1 MILFQDLLAGG
12 DLSVSARKLAGDFKQ
27 RFALPEVHQLGL
39 VVPDVEDAAREL
51 EAKGIGPFFIAGGSP
66 DFWYERG
73 EPRKFTGKMGLAV
86 CDGLEI
92 ELLEPGTGS
101 DFYAQSVDKEGR
113 PVVQHLGFL
122 VSDVDIWASVLA
134 QAGYPVWV
142 KGRLSAWPTSTRFAY
157 MDTVRD
163 AGLVIE
169 FISWRLLGLPFRP
182 LPGLYHTLG
191 RIQKFTGKRTIY
203 L

>member
-1 MILFQDLLAGG
+1 MTTPVDRNGSLRARSLLMAVRGVYWEEKDWLFKGGMISFHDLLAGG
-12 DLSVSARKLAGDFKQ
+12 DLRASARELAGDFGK
-27 RFALPEVHQLGL
+27 RFALPGVHQLGL
-39 VVPDVEDAAREL
+39 VVPDVE
-51 EAKGIGPFFIAGGSP
+51 EA
-66 DFWYERG
+66 
-73 EPRKFTGKMGLAV
+73 
-86 CDGLEI
+86 
-92 ELLEPGTGS
+92 
-101 DFYAQSVDKEGR
+101 GR

-122 VSDVDIWASVLA
+122 VRDADIWAAVLA

-142 KGRLSAWPTSTRFAY
+142 KGMLSAWPTSTRFAY

-182 LPGLYHTLG
+182 VPGLYHALG
-191 RIQKFTGKRTIY
+191 RIQKLTGKRTVY

>member
-1 MILFQDLLAGG
+1 MISFYDLLAGG
-12 DLSVSARKLAGDFKQ
+12 DLRASARELAGDFGK
-27 RFALPEVHQLGL
+27 RFALPGVHQLGL
-39 VVPDVEDAAREL
+39 VVPDVEEAAREL
-51 EAKGIGPFFIAGGSP
+51 ETKGIGPFFIAGGSP
-66 DFWYERG
+66 DFWHERG
-73 EPRKFTGKMGLAV
+73 EPREFTGRMGLAV
-86 CDGLEI
+86 RDGLEI

-101 DFYAQSVDKEGR
+101 DFYAQSVDDAGR

-122 VSDVDIWASVLA
+122 VNDVDIWAAVLA

-169 FISWRLLGLPFRP
+169 FISWRLLGQPFKP
-182 LPGLYHTLG
+182 VSGIYHTLG
-191 RIQKFTGKRTIY
+191 RIQKRTGKRTVY